1 MFYLITFLYLI
12 HYTLIVIEITK
23 NPSQHILDDLGLVV
37 LNSIIAMSNSVLCNL
52 PHNLVHG
59 RLTGLHLDSAPSAL
73 AQPRLRGCASE
84 LMTLGALS
92 RY

>member
-1 MFYLITFLYLI
+1 MREKT
-12 HYTLIVIEITK
+12 
-23 NPSQHILDDLGLVV
+23 NPKVGY
-37 LNSIIAMSNSVLCNL
+37 CCGL
-52 PHNLVHG
+52 PHDRVHG